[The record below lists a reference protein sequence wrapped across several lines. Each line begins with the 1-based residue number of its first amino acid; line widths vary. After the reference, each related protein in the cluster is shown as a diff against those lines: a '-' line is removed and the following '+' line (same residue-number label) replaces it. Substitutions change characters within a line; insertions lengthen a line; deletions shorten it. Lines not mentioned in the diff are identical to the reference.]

1 METDRALAFAI
12 VRLSAD
18 ATMQALVN
26 DRIGNAPASAG
37 TQFPY
42 VVLDVMSDG
51 FDTRIL
57 GGVRI
62 WTNPLLQI
70 KAVTKGNQP
79 GQLRPIAKRI
89 DQLLDRQ
96 SGTIT
101 DGVIVD
107 IFRESGYLRRE
118 ITGGVLYLNM
128 GGLYRFRVQQ
138 PAVSQA

>member
-12 VRLSAD
+12 VRLKADSA
-18 ATMQALVN
+18 MQALIA
-26 DRIGNAPASAG
+26 DRVFNAPAPAG
-37 TQFPY
+37 TQYPY
-42 VVLDVMSDG
+42 VVLDVLSDG
-51 FDTRIL
+51 TDLRIV
-57 GGVRI
+57 GGFRI
-62 WTNPLLQI
+62 WTDPLLII

-107 IFRESGYLRRE
+107 IHRERGHLRRE
-118 ITGGVLYLNM
+118 VTDGTLYLNM
-128 GGLYRFRVQQ
+128 GGEYRYKVQQ
-138 PAVSQA
+138 A

>member
-12 VRLSAD
+12 VRLRAD

-26 DRIGNAPASAG
+26 DRIGNAPMQAG

-42 VVLDVMSDG
+42 VVLDVLSDG
-51 FDTRIL
+51 TDLRIL

-62 WTNPLLQI
+62 WTDPLLII

-79 GQLRPIAKRI
+79 GQLRPIAQRI
-89 DQLLDRQ
+89 DQLLDRS

-107 IFRESGYLRRE
+107 IYRERGHLRRE
-118 ITGGVLYLNM
+118 MTGGVLYLNM
-128 GGLYRFRVQQ
+128 GGEYRYRVQQ
-138 PAVSQA
+138 A